1 MYHDIASLRLETKK
15 GVTGLNT
22 WVDGIN
28 ASSVISPSIMSYKL
42 AGQPKDYLAI
52 HTPLGIY
59 DTASLKR

>member
-1 MYHDIASLRLETKK
+1 
-15 GVTGLNT
+15 
-22 WVDGIN
+22 
-28 ASSVISPSIMSYKL
+28 MSYKL